1 MKKIINEYANYT
13 VPFYGPAAF
22 VVKKAKGSLVWDTD
36 NNKYI
41 DFTAGIAVTN
51 LGHSND
57 VLTKIMQKQS
67 KDLWHL
73 SNLYINEPAVNLAK
87 KLCQKTFADKVF
99 FCNSGGESIEAAIKT
114 ARKYTSEK
122 FDKNKNEIISFSSSF
137 HGRTML
143 GIALAKAKHL
153 TNGFAPLP
161 KGIKNHPYNQIKDL
175 DNLFSSKTSAVIL
188 ELVQWQS
195 GITKAN
201 QKFISKIKQL
211 AKKHNALIIIDEV
224 QSGIGRTGTFFAYEQ
239 FNITPDILC
248 FAKGIANGFPL
259 GGILTSDKIG
269 NFMSIGSHG
278 TTFGG
283 GPIACSIGSLVVDI
297 ISKKTFLKK
306 VQKKEGV
313 FLNQLNKINYKHK
326 CFKKILSA
334 GLWISVEFDHS
345 MSLCVDSLIRNA
357 HKSGLMILKANA
369 NTIRFSPS
377 LIIEDNLIT
386 EGLAIFE
393 KVILQTLQ
401 E

>member
-1 MKKIINEYANYT
+1 MKKIIKEYSNYT
-13 VPFYGPAAF
+13 VPFYGPAEF
-22 VVKKAKGSLVWDTD
+22 VVKKAKGSIVWDVD

-51 LGHSND
+51 LGHSNEI
-57 VLTKIMQKQS
+57 LSKIMQKQS
-67 KDLWHL
+67 KELWHL
-73 SNLYINEPAVNLAK
+73 SNLYINEPAVKLAK
-87 KLCQKTFADKVF
+87 KLCQKTFAEKVF
-99 FCNSGGESIEAAIKT
+99 FCNSGGESIEAAVKT

-122 FDKNKNEIISFSSSF
+122 FNRNKNEIISFSSSF

-143 GIALAKAKHL
+143 GIALAKAKNL

-161 KGIKNHPYNQIKDL
+161 KGIKNHPYNNIKDL
-175 DNLFSSKTSAVIL
+175 DSLFSSKTSAVIL

-201 QKFISKIKQL
+201 QKFITKIKQL

-259 GGILTSDKIG
+259 GGILTSNKIG
-269 NFMSIGSHG
+269 TAMHVGSHG

-283 GPIACSIGSLVVDI
+283 GPIACSIGNSVVDI
-297 ISKKTFLKK
+297 ISKKTFLRK
-306 VQKKEGV
+306 VQKKEDI
-313 FLNQLNKINYKHK
+313 FLTQLDKINLKHNY
-326 CFKKILSA
+326 FKSICSA
-334 GLWISVEFDHS
+334 GLWISVEFNQAAS
-345 MSLCVDSLIRNA
+345 ICIDSLIQNA
-357 HKSGLMILKANA
+357 HKKGLMILKANS

-377 LIIEDNLIT
+377 LIIEDALIT
-386 EGLAIFE
+386 KGLNIFKE
-393 KVILQTLQ
+393 SILQTQ
-401 E
+401 NQ

>member
-1 MKKIINEYANYT
+1 
-13 VPFYGPAAF
+13 
-22 VVKKAKGSLVWDTD
+22 
-36 NNKYI
+36 
-41 DFTAGIAVTN
+41 
-51 LGHSND
+51 
-57 VLTKIMQKQS
+57 
-67 KDLWHL
+67 
-73 SNLYINEPAVNLAK
+73 
-87 KLCQKTFADKVF
+87 
-99 FCNSGGESIEAAIKT
+99 
-114 ARKYTSEK
+114 
-122 FDKNKNEIISFSSSF
+122 
-137 HGRTML
+137 ML

-283 GPIACSIGSLVVDI
+283 GPIACSIGNFVVDI

-313 FLNQLNKINYKHK
+313 FLNQLNKINSKHK
-326 CFKKILSA
+326 CFKQILSA
-334 GLWISVEFDHS
+334 GLWISVEFNHS
-345 MSLCVDSLIRNA
+345 MTLCVDSLIRNA

-393 KVILQTLQ
+393 EVILQTLQ